1 MTTCTCAV
9 YKTVCTVCNLIIWS
23 LYLIQ
28 YFTWRSI
35 LFFLSALSHFWSP
48 SPPPPQSPL
57 LLWAFHINSSNR
69 FSPPSF
75 PFLHSYL
82 CLATF
87 PDHLASYL
95 LTPSFPFPSF
105 FSCAVFPGLLDQSL
119 IVEIFQLGCSV
130 WWRVTN
136 ICWDLSARLCSLVAS
151 DQYLLRSFSS
161 AVQFGGEWPIFV
173 EIFQLGC
180 SVWWRV
186 TNICWDLSAG
196 LCSLV
201 ASDQYLLRS
210 FSSAVQFGGEWPIF
224 VEIFQLGCSVWW
236 RVTNICWD
244 LSARLCSL
252 VASDQY
258 LLRSFSWAV
267 QFGGEWPIF
276 VEIFQL
282 GCSVWWRVTNICW
295 DLSARLCSLVA
306 SDQYLLR
313 SFSSAVQFG
322 GEWPIFVEIF
332 QLGCSVWWRVTNI
345 CWDLSARLFSLVA
358 SDQYL
363 LRSFSSAVQF
373 GGEWPIFVEIFQL
386 GCSVW
391 WRVTNI
397 CWDLSA
403 RLCSLVASDQY
414 LLRSFSSAVQFG
426 GEWPIFV
433 EIFQLGCAVW
443 WRVTNIC
450 WDLSARLFSLVAS
463 DQYLLRSFSWAVQ
476 FGGEWPIFVEIFLLG
491 CSTCDCVPAN
501 ANPHT
506 ILFKFGCFDIIPG
519 HFDHNCTAFF
529 WV

>member
-1 MTTCTCAV
+1 MTTCTCTV
-9 YKTVCTVCNLIIWS
+9 YKTVCTVCNLIILS

-28 YFTWRSI
+28 YFTLRSI
-35 LFFLSALSHFWSP
+35 LFFLSPFSHFSSP
-48 SPPPPQSPL
+48 PPPPPQSPL
-57 LLWAFHINSSNR
+57 LLLAFHINSSNR

-82 CLATF
+82 CFSTF
-87 PDHLASYL
+87 PYHLASSL
-95 LTPSFPFPSF
+95 LTPSFPFPIF
-105 FSCAVFPGLLDQSL
+105 FSSPSSLLTFPSL

-136 ICWDLSARLCSLVAS
+136 ICWDLSAGLFSLVAS

-161 AVQFGGEWPIFV
+161 
-173 EIFQLGC
+173 
-180 SVWWRV
+180 
-186 TNICWDLSAG
+186 
-196 LCSLV
+196 
-201 ASDQYLLRS
+201 
-210 FSSAVQFGGEWPIF
+210 
-224 VEIFQLGCSVWW
+224 
-236 RVTNICWD
+236 
-244 LSARLCSL
+244 
-252 VASDQY
+252 
-258 LLRSFSWAV
+258 
-267 QFGGEWPIF
+267 
-276 VEIFQL
+276 
-282 GCSVWWRVTNICW
+282 
-295 DLSARLCSLVA
+295 
-306 SDQYLLR
+306 
-313 SFSSAVQFG
+313 
-322 GEWPIFVEIF
+322 
-332 QLGCSVWWRVTNI
+332 GCSVWWRVTNI

-403 RLCSLVASDQY
+403 GLFSLVASDQY

-433 EIFQLGCAVW
+433 EIFQLGCSVWWRVTNICWDLSARLFSLVASDQYLLRSFSSGCSVW

-476 FGGEWPIFVEIFLLG
+476 FGGEWPIFVEIFQLG
-491 CSTCDCVPAN
+491 CSVWWRVTNICWDLSAG
-501 ANPHT
+501 
-506 ILFKFGCFDIIPG
+506 LFSLVASDQYLLRSFSSGCSVWWRVTNICWDLSAGLFSLVASDQYLLRSFSWAVQFGGEWPIFVEIFQLGCSVWWRVTNICWDLSARAVQFGGEWPIFVEIFQLGCSVWWRVTNICWDLSARLFNMWLCTG
-519 HFDHNCTAFF
+519 ECQSTHNSF
-529 WV
+529 